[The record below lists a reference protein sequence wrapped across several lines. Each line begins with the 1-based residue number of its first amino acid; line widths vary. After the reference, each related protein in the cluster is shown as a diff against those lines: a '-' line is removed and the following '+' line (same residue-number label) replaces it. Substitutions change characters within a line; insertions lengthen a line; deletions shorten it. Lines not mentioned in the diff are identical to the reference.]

1 MSESANDTD
10 NREQRNTPLLAVLT
24 GGVASGKTTVSDYFA
39 RLGVEVIDTDI
50 VAREV
55 VEPGQPALAEIVE
68 HFGNRVLNPDG
79 TLDRKALRRDIF
91 SDDARR
97 RQLESILHPRI
108 ELRVRERIAGA
119 RGHPYVL
126 LVVPLLV
133 ESGLFTDAE
142 CIIVVD
148 VPEKVQI
155 ERVRQRDDIDEAQA
169 QAMLNA
175 QAGRQ
180 ERLSIAH
187 EVLDNTGSAEALEQA
202 VFDLHRKL
210 IDRATG
216 SGH

>member
-10 NREQRNTPLLAVLT
+10 NREQRNAPLLAVLT
-24 GGVASGKTTVSDYFA
+24 GGVASGKTTASDCFA
-39 RLGVEVIDTDI
+39 RLGVQVIDTDLI
-50 VAREV
+50 AREV
-55 VEPGQPALAEIVE
+55 VGPGQPALAEIVE

-79 TLDRKALRRDIF
+79 TLDRKSLRRDVF

-108 ELRVRERIAGA
+108 EQRVRERIAGA